1 MKKITICIF
10 IFIMSIQ
17 LLGCGISEETTSY
30 SSDLTNIE
38 VGQEINRAGR
48 ESITTNGLSNQ
59 NNFEIRHEFNRDGQE
74 VFSVLA
80 DPALK
85 AGEPFGYIFSFQ
97 EPFNVF
103 EGKELSIT
111 AVNQENGER
120 IQALD
125 PLKIT
130 EPSSGYSSLQR
141 FTTTFEIPY
150 GGLWTYEVYLDGD
163 GYGEV
168 AVDIA
173 DEENP
178 FEKQLTRID
187 IQVVS
192 GAGKYGEKV
201 LITDSEILD
210 ELKNTFEQV
219 KWDPTIEVMMA
230 GREDLKATISMKLEE
245 NKPEEIYE
253 YRIWFNEGG
262 TTSILS
268 NNLKENYGRLDVENT
283 KVLKLIL
290 TDVN

>member
-1 MKKITICIF
+1 MTQNNNGK
-10 IFIMSIQ
+10 
-17 LLGCGISEETTSY
+17 TTSDFTKL
-30 SSDLTNIE
+30 SNIE
-38 VGQEINRAGR
+38 VEQEIYRDEIEVRTTSNS
-48 ESITTNGLSNQ
+48 SIQ
-59 NNFEIRHEFNRDGQE
+59 NNFEVRHEFNRDGKE

-85 AGEPFGYIFSFQ
+85 AGDPFGYIFSFQ
-97 EPFNVF
+97 EPFDIF

-111 AVNQENGER
+111 AVNQESGER
-120 IQALD
+120 VQALD

-150 GGLWTYEVYLDGD
+150 GGLWMYEVYLDGD

-168 AVDIA
+168 AVDVA

-187 IQVVS
+187 IQVAS
-192 GAGKYGEKV
+192 DEGRYGEKV
-201 LITDSEILD
+201 VITDSKILD
-210 ELKNTFEQV
+210 KLKTTFEQV

-230 GREDLKATISMKLEE
+230 GREDLKATLFLKLEE
-245 NKPEEIYE
+245 NKPEESYE

-262 TTSILS
+262 TATILS
-268 NNLKENYGRLDVENT
+268 SNLKENYGKLDIENT
-283 KVLKLIL
+283 KDLKPIL
-290 TDVN
+290 SNIN